1 MDSLLG
7 FFRLS
12 WALGSFFGSRSLPLE
27 LWAGATFTFL
37 RFSEQSVV
45 ETPPKAAEGERFQWL
60 FPEQS
65 CIFLFSINI
74 YICSTNSRGKVML

>member
-37 RFSEQSVV
+37 GFSEQS
-45 ETPPKAAEGERFQWL
+45 E
-60 FPEQS
+60 S
-65 CIFLFSINI
+65 
-74 YICSTNSRGKVML
+74 SRGGTFPVALSRTELHFSFLYKYIYM